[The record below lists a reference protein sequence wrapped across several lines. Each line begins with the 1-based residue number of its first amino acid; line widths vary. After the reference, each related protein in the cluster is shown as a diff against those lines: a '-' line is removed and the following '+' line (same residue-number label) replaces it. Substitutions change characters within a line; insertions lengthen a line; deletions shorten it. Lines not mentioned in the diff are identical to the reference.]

1 MPITASSLRPA
12 QPLEKGVPEPTQK
25 PNGKSRFSLW
35 GEDGFT
41 FGDLL
46 DVINPLQHIPVVST
60 IYRALTGDSLAPA
73 PRLLGDT
80 LFGGPIGAATS
91 AANILVEH
99 FTGKDAG
106 AHMLALLDIPTQFET
121 PTTAVAKVESVPPS
135 AVPPLQGE
143 QIGSL
148 TRAAKQVRQV
158 AALDAY
164 TRGHKYLAV
173 PAPEKRINALF

>member
-1 MPITASSLRPA
+1 MPITA
-12 QPLEKGVPEPTQK
+12 PLPRSAPPLANGAPEPTK
-25 PNGKSRFSLW
+25 KLDGKSRFSLW

-46 DVINPLQHIPVVST
+46 DVINPLQHIPVIST

-91 AANILVEH
+91 AANIVVEYL
-99 FTGKDAG
+99 TGKDAG
-106 AHMLALLDIPTQFET
+106 AHMLALLHIPSQLET
-121 PTTAVAKVESVPPS
+121 PTTALAKAESLPPS
-135 AVPPLQGE
+135 AVPPQGE
-143 QIGSL
+143 QLGSL
-148 TRAAKQVRQV
+148 AHASKQVRQA

-164 TRGHKYLAV
+164 TRSHKFLAV
-173 PAPEKRINALF
+173 TPPQKRINVAF